1 LTYENVDAYFKTVSD
16 VKINIA
22 YTLIQVSLSDRYISD
37 TILAGLKRQHA
48 PLNFQ
53 TLGHFLSN
61 DPKRYDLTYLH
72 NRISVE
78 VGPSQLPSAAPL
90 TEVQPSAASPS
101 DAPAAF
107 VTDRQPRA
115 GGKGDEPIAIVNA
128 ATILLKAAATAIA
141 TLSRAIGKVF
151 QIGLTAIDRNTID
164 GDSIGDLVENMTNA
178 SRKWRLS
185 FETSASA
192 TLMKKLIMQ
201 KQHLQRRSCA
211 LIWNVKRLVLI
222 FLMSFQAWDL

>member
-1 LTYENVDAYFKTVSD
+1 LVQRISFSVLSQAVSNTSVLDNIDSSTDSFPFSRAMKIFRDRFDLFLNVGQNLSKYESDSLYRSQIDGFPTKLTYENVDAYFKTVSD

-22 YTLIQVSLSDRYISD
+22 YTPIQVSLSDRYISD
-37 TILAGLKRQHA
+37 TILAGLKRQQA
-48 PLNFQ
+48 PLNSQ

-78 VGPSQLPSAAPL
+78 VGPCQLPSAAPL

-101 DAPAAF
+101 DSLADF

-115 GGKGDEPIAIVNA
+115 GGGGDEPIAIVNA

-141 TLSRAIGKVF
+141 T
-151 QIGLTAIDRNTID
+151 
-164 GDSIGDLVENMTNA
+164 
-178 SRKWRLS
+178 
-185 FETSASA
+185 
-192 TLMKKLIMQ
+192 
-201 KQHLQRRSCA
+201 
-211 LIWNVKRLVLI
+211 
-222 FLMSFQAWDL
+222 